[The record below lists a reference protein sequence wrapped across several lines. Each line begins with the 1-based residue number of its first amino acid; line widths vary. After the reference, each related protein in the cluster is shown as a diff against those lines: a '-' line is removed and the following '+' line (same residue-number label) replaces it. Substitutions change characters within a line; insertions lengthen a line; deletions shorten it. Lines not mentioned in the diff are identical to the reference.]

1 MSSRSF
7 IRIVKNYEN
16 ISKLGREII
25 KHKEI
30 VSTVPKS
37 DLDIEFRNQEIRIQE
52 FSDAIKKAGVEWE
65 SSPDSVNTYW
75 TGLS

>member
-16 ISKLGREII
+16 ISKIGREII

-30 VSTVPKS
+30 VSAVHKS
-37 DLDIEFRNQEIRIQE
+37 DIEFRNQEIRIQE
-52 FSDAIKKAGVEWE
+52 FSDAIKKAETEWE
-65 SSPDSVNTYW
+65 KSPDSANTYW
-75 TGLS
+75 TGFS

>member
-16 ISKLGREII
+16 ISKIGREII

-30 VSTVPKS
+30 VSAVPKS
-37 DLDIEFRNQEIRIQE
+37 DIEFRNQEIRIQE
-52 FSDAIKKAGVEWE
+52 FSDAIKKAETEWAV
-65 SSPDSVNTYW
+65 SHNSANTFW

>member
-30 VSTVPKS
+30 VSAVPKS

-52 FSDAIKKAGVEWE
+52 FSDAIKKAETEWAV
-65 SSPDSVNTYW
+65 SHNSANTFW